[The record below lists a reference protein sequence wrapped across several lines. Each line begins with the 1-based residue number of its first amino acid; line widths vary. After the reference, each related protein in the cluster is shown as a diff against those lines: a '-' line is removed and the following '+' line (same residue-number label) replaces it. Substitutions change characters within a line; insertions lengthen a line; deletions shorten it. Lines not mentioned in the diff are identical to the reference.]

1 MICPDCGE
9 QMVKADIECEDM
21 SGWYVA
27 WICGCIPGNS
37 QLVIWAKD
45 DWTSGIISEVVN
57 E

>member
-9 QMVKADIECEDM
+9 QMIKSDIECEDM

-37 QLVIWAKD
+37 QLIIWAKD
-45 DWTSGIISEVVN
+45 DWTSEIISEVVN